1 MQINRYDAE
10 GLRHEMEED
19 GKLVQFIFRGD
30 EVVTEETENKVI
42 RFIRGYDLVA
52 SDAESAR
59 TYYHYASDEMS
70 SITHVVTGEDKEC
83 REEAQQNPRT
93 ASSDKTDAVVLNCYE
108 YDAWGNTTVCE
119 ETVENR
125 FKFNGQQLD
134 PVTQQ
139 YYLRAR
145 FYNPVIARF
154 TQEDTYRGDGLNLYA
169 YCKNNPVYYVDPS
182 GHWCDRKEKV
192 YKDLLK
198 ERGIT
203 EADLAN
209 DPDLK
214 LRLMA
219 EASNIVKS
227 QKKNNTSG
235 NNSSENKPDAPEA
248 LNPNAESRDKSGSS
262 SELKVV
268 GTYNN
273 NNYFTRAV
281 EFNAGSNGTG
291 FTYKVYQR
299 NDIDWNMVRTTGAK
313 KGRGLTN
320 AQAAEKYG
328 LAPILNDGYV
338 ATLHHSQQ
346 RSIGSLFEASTRY
359 HNISNAK
366 KGPLHPYKG
375 QLNPYSPMDS
385 TTRGLFQ
392 KVDSIEY
399 WKARGRDAMKGV
411 Q

>member
-1 MQINRYDAE
+1 MQINRYDTE

-30 EVVTEETENKVI
+30 EIVTEETENKVI
-42 RFIRGYDLVA
+42 RFIRGYDLIA

-70 SITHVVTGEDKEC
+70 SITHVV
-83 REEAQQNPRT
+83 EETN
-93 ASSDKTDAVVLNCYE
+93 VLNHYE

-125 FKFNGQQLD
+125 FRFNGQQLD
-134 PVTQQ
+134 PITQQ

-169 YCKNNPVYYVDPS
+169 YCANNPVYYEDPS

-214 LRLMA
+214 LSLMA
-219 EASNIVKS
+219 EASNIVKAE
-227 QKKNNTSG
+227 KKNAPQTPQAQV
-235 NNSSENKPDAPEA
+235 PDS
-248 LNPNAESRDKSGSS
+248 ESRTHADFIVGENGTIVSGKVYNMSNADFIQEVADIANMRVNE
-262 SELKVV
+262 ELSAKNQKTTGRRA
-268 GTYNN
+268 GTYKHS
-273 NNYFTRAV
+273 AAKEIV
-281 EFNAGSNGTG
+281 DD
-291 FTYKVYQR
+291 YQR
-299 NDIDWNMVRTTGAK
+299 NIADRNLDVEICY
-313 KGRGLTN
+313 KGNSPTQNNANIKGCTRLDVYDRVAGQVYDYKFVINPGNGLSQTQINKIIQKGPGGLT
-320 AQAAEKYG
+320 AADIHE
-328 LAPILNDGYV
+328 V
-338 ATLHHSQQ
+338 
-346 RSIGSLFEASTRY
+346 
-359 HNISNAK
+359 
-366 KGPLHPYKG
+366 
-375 QLNPYSPMDS
+375 NP
-385 TTRGLFQ
+385 R
-392 KVDSIEY
+392 
-399 WKARGRDAMKGV
+399 
-411 Q
+411 